1 MLQQQP
7 QRGDDALPRLRDS
20 RRARAMAVAV
30 ASNASTRGGLRPS
43 IVAAR
48 RGASRA
54 AILEIRV
61 ALEEQLEANHSR
73 LS

>member
-20 RRARAMAVAV
+20 RRARAMAVDV
-30 ASNASTRGGLRPS
+30 AFRAPTRGGLRPS

-54 AILEIRV
+54 AILEIWLKV
-61 ALEEQLEANHSR
+61 AER
-73 LS
+73 

>member
-1 MLQQQP
+1 MLEPQP

-20 RRARAMAVAV
+20 RRARAMAVDV
-30 ASNASTRGGLRPS
+30 ASNASTRDGLRPS

-54 AILEIRV
+54 AILKVMGIID
-61 ALEEQLEANHSR
+61 AS
-73 LS
+73 